1 MSDPRDLAKLIARGT
16 ARALAQRSYASLSEV
31 PLANGRRADLVALA
45 RDGMF
50 LIVEVKSSVADF
62 RSDRKWADYR
72 EFCDRLSFAVPAEFP
87 AGLIP
92 EDCGLIVADPFGA
105 TILREGGG
113 DSRLGAARRK
123 ALTLRFSPPARRQPL
138 AAPCLVP
145 IPARWRRSRID
156 HDMLEFGRASFD
168 YAALRSGRGASLM
181 PSAIFLTLSGA
192 QRSRTGAP
200 MPMPR
205 CYPST

>member
-92 EDCGLIVADPFGA
+92 EECGLIVADPFGA
-105 TILREGGG
+105 TILREGVET
-113 DSRLGAARRK
+113 RLGAARRK
-123 ALTLRFSPPARRQPL
+123 ALTLRFARL
-138 AAPCLVP
+138 AAG
-145 IPARWRRSRID
+145 RWQHLID
-156 HDMLEFGRASFD
+156 PG
-168 YAALRSGRGASLM
+168 AL
-181 PSAIFLTLSGA
+181 
-192 QRSRTGAP
+192 AP
-200 MPMPR
+200 EPD
-205 CYPST
+205 